1 MLKKRQDYA
10 LIKTAEIWADLSR
23 CLRSKV
29 GAVIAKNGRIIA
41 TGYNG
46 TPPGYDN
53 KCEDCDGNTRPEV
66 LHAEENAIVFCAR
79 HGLST
84 EGCDLYTS
92 LSPCPGCAKMIAA
105 AGIKRVFY
113 KRQYRDLMGIELLEK
128 LNVEVVPML

>member
-1 MLKKRQDYA
+1 LRQRQDYA

-23 CLRSKV
+23 CERSKV
-29 GAVIAKNGRIIA
+29 GAVIARNGRIIA

-53 KCEDCDGNTRPEV
+53 KCEDCNGHTRPEV

-79 HGLST
+79 HGLPT

-113 KRQYRDLMGIELLEK
+113 KTQYRDPMGIELLEK
-128 LNVEVVPML
+128 LNVEVVPM

>member
-1 MLKKRQDYA
+1 LKQRQDYA
-10 LIKTAEIWADLSR
+10 LIQTAQIWADLSR
-23 CLRSKV
+23 CARSKV
-29 GAVIAKNGRIIA
+29 GAVIARNGRIIA

-113 KRQYRDLMGIELLEK
+113 KTQYRDPMGIELLEK
-128 LNVEVVPML
+128 LNVEVVPM

>member
-1 MLKKRQDYA
+1 LRQRQDYA

-23 CLRSKV
+23 CERSKV
-29 GAVIAKNGRIIA
+29 GAVIARNGRIIA

-53 KCEDCDGNTRPEV
+53 KCEDCDGNTRAEV

-79 HGLST
+79 HGLTT

-113 KRQYRDLMGIELLEK
+113 KTQYRDPMGIKLLEK
-128 LNVEVVPML
+128 LNVEVVPM

>member
-1 MLKKRQDYA
+1 MRQRQDYA
-10 LIKTAEIWADLSR
+10 LIKTAEIWSDLSR
-23 CLRSKV
+23 CERSKV
-29 GAVIAKNGRIIA
+29 GAVIARNGRIIA

-53 KCEDCDGNTRPEV
+53 KCEDCDGNTRAEV

-79 HGLST
+79 HGLTT

-113 KRQYRDLMGIELLEK
+113 KTQYRDPMGIELLEK
-128 LNVEVVPML
+128 LNVEVVPM

>member
-1 MLKKRQDYA
+1 MRQRQDHA

-23 CLRSKV
+23 CSRSKV
-29 GAVIAKNGRIIA
+29 GAVIARNGRIIA

-92 LSPCPGCAKMIAA
+92 LSPCPGCAKMISA

-113 KRQYRDLMGIELLEK
+113 KTQYRDLMGIELLEK
-128 LNVEVVPML
+128 LNVEVVSM

>member
-1 MLKKRQDYA
+1 MKQRQDYA
-10 LIKTAEIWADLSR
+10 LIKTAQIWADLSR
-23 CLRSKV
+23 CARSKV

-113 KRQYRDLMGIELLEK
+113 KTQYRDPMGIELLEK
-128 LNVEVVPML
+128 LNVEVVPM

>member
-1 MLKKRQDYA
+1 MRQRQDYA

-23 CLRSKV
+23 CERSKV
-29 GAVIAKNGRIIA
+29 GAVIARNGRIIA

-53 KCEDCDGNTRPEV
+53 KCEDCDGNTRAEV

-79 HGLST
+79 HGLTT

-113 KRQYRDLMGIELLEK
+113 KTQYRDPMGIELLEK
-128 LNVEVVPML
+128 LNVEVVPM

>member
-1 MLKKRQDYA
+1 MKQRQDYA
-10 LIKTAEIWADLSR
+10 LIKTAQIWADLSR
-23 CLRSKV
+23 CARSKV

-79 HGLST
+79 HGLAT

-105 AGIKRVFY
+105 AGINRVFY
-113 KRQYRDLMGIELLEK
+113 KTQYRDYVGIELLEK
-128 LNVEVVPML
+128 LNVEVVPM

>member
-1 MLKKRQDYA
+1 MKQRQDYA
-10 LIKTAEIWADLSR
+10 LIKTAQIWADLSR
-23 CLRSKV
+23 CARSKV

-92 LSPCPGCAKMIAA
+92 LSPCPGCAEMIAA

-113 KRQYRDLMGIELLEK
+113 KTQYRDPMGIELLEK
-128 LNVEVVPML
+128 LNVEVVPM

>member
-1 MLKKRQDYA
+1 MRQRQDYA

-23 CLRSKV
+23 CERSKV
-29 GAVIAKNGRIIA
+29 GAVIARNGRIIA

-79 HGLST
+79 HGLTT

-113 KRQYRDLMGIELLEK
+113 KTQYRDPMGIELLEK
-128 LNVEVVPML
+128 LNVEVVPM

>member
-1 MLKKRQDYA
+1 MKQRQDYA
-10 LIKTAEIWADLSR
+10 LIKTAQIWADLSR
-23 CLRSKV
+23 CARSKV

-79 HGLST
+79 HGLAT

-113 KRQYRDLMGIELLEK
+113 KTQYRDPMGVELLEK
-128 LNVEVVPML
+128 LNVEVVPM

>member
-1 MLKKRQDYA
+1 MRQRQDYA

-23 CLRSKV
+23 CERSKV
-29 GAVIAKNGRIIA
+29 GAVIARNGRIIA

-53 KCEDCDGNTRPEV
+53 KCEDCNGDTRAEV

-79 HGLST
+79 HGLPT

-113 KRQYRDLMGIELLEK
+113 KTQYRDPMGIELLEK
-128 LNVEVVPML
+128 LNVEVVPM

>member
-1 MLKKRQDYA
+1 MKQRQDYA
-10 LIKTAEIWADLSR
+10 LIKTAQIWADLSR
-23 CLRSKV
+23 CARSKV

-79 HGLST
+79 HGLAT

-113 KRQYRDLMGIELLEK
+113 KTQYRDPMGIELLEK
-128 LNVEVVPML
+128 LNVEVVPM